1 MKMKKVLEN
10 QGLFLAEKERFELSR
25 RYNRPTPLAGAPLR
39 PLEYF
44 SVYSSQ
50 SAVAWDLRHTIL
62 YTFFIFL
69 SSPFLL
75 FLKKDHDYC
84 IQGLQMTKK
93 PRSQHKI
100 CRYKQHNGRYFT
112 ARCFFIWNFS
122 CSKSA
127 SFRFLMLGYR
137 VWHRR
142 CFSSCSG
149 HVCGC
154 CGCVVRGHTRC
165 ALYCS
170 SVRYAC
176 GFGRFY
182 CGCRRGGTRCVRGRP
197 LHHSTSVGV
206 FLRGSKSKANG
217 DRRVNVIHHTLVK
230 VPHFF
235 L

>member
-100 CRYKQHNGRYFT
+100 CRYKHTTGDISPPVAFLFGISL
-112 ARCFFIWNFS
+112 APKAPHSVFL
-122 CSKSA
+122 CSDTVFGIAVASA
-127 SFRFLMLGYR
+127 
-137 VWHRR
+137 
-142 CFSSCSG
+142 
-149 HVCGC
+149 
-154 CGCVVRGHTRC
+154 VVRG
-165 ALYCS
+165 
-170 SVRYAC
+170 
-176 GFGRFY
+176 
-182 CGCRRGGTRCVRGRP
+182 
-197 LHHSTSVGV
+197 TSAVV
-206 FLRGSKSKANG
+206 AA
-217 DRRVNVIHHTLVK
+217 V
-230 VPHFF
+230 
-235 L
+235 